1 MVTNKLISVARC
13 LDILCAIYLVYHF
26 YDIHSYL
33 SIISK
38 KKKGEKG
45 HVQMVI
51 YHMVINVLNVTLNL
65 KFSLGYSYNYCVTL
79 INIHKK
85 NI

>member
-1 MVTNKLISVARC
+1 MPFIWYTTSMTFTV
-13 LDILCAIYLVYHF
+13 IYL
-26 YDIHSYL
+26 L
-33 SIISK
+33 SVK